1 MEYKA
6 YAKINLYL
14 RIRGVFPN
22 GYHDLDMI
30 MMPIDL
36 YDQITINVLPDS
48 APKSFVYTEGLNV
61 RESDNLAF
69 IALNRMREKY
79 GFKQNLAI
87 HIEKTIPIGAGF
99 GGGSSDAAAIMR
111 ALVEIFAL
119 PATDEELVAI
129 AKSIGSDVPFFLKQK
144 PARIQ
149 GIGADIFPIEVKN
162 KNQKILLIKPEKD
175 LITKDVY
182 HEYDQA
188 PETCEKPQIE
198 DLIEALKQGLTHS
211 HKALVYNDL
220 TNAAIR
226 LLPEIGNIRESL
238 KKEGDFIVEMT
249 GSGSA
254 VYLISRN
261 EAKLRLLREKYE
273 KRGYQAFLV
282 DFNPEIK

>member
-14 RIRGVFPN
+14 RIRGTYPN

-30 MMPIDL
+30 MVPIDL
-36 YDQITINVLPDS
+36 YDLVTINVLPDS

-87 HIEKTIPIGAGF
+87 HIEKKIPIGAGF
-99 GGGSSDAAAIMR
+99 GGGSSDAAAIIR
-111 ALVEIFAL
+111 ALVEIFSLTAE
-119 PATDEELVAI
+119 DDELVEI
-129 AKSIGSDVPFFLKQK
+129 AKSIGSDVPFFLKQR

-149 GIGADIFPIEVKN
+149 GIGADITPVEVKN
-162 KNQKILLIKPEKD
+162 KGQKVLLVKPEENLLTKAVYQEYD
-175 LITKDVY
+175 HAPEEGEKPDIETLIT
-182 HEYDQA
+182 
-188 PETCEKPQIE
+188 
-198 DLIEALKQGLTHS
+198 ALGRGLTHN
-211 HKALVYNDL
+211 HKPLVYNDL

-226 LLPEIGNIRESL
+226 LLPEIGNIRDNL
-238 KKEGDFIVEMT
+238 KKEGNHIIEMT
-249 GSGSA
+249 GAGSA

-261 EAKLRLLREKYE
+261 EAKLRTLRDKYE
-273 KRGYQAFLV
+273 KRGYTVFLV